1 MIGQKTINFLLFL
14 VLILLGSA
22 ESFFIYN
29 ETLRFSEAWFLLLLV
44 FLGFIGL
51 VIRRQDPI
59 VAVLCLLLASLSVLL
74 SGVTPEE
81 LLLLEGWLATFGSL
95 FWSSL
100 SLLFPF
106 VFVHFSLA
114 FPITSQ
120 WIERRP
126 HRLIALYLPY
136 AVLLVFRDL
145 ITETADQ
152 VILFI
157 FLLAFVLG
165 LGIFMRQ
172 YFFAL
177 TTAEKNRLRVIFI
190 GCLAG
195 SVPYV
200 LSLIGEP
207 YLPLIL
213 EQLAYFLLPLFPAS
227 LVLAVLQENFFEIGR
242 GLQRFLV
249 YSLVGAGGVTG
260 FFLSYIALSF
270 FSVEEVEFG
279 PQALLI
285 SLTLSLILIYPLR
298 GWAQVYVSAHFYA
311 PAAGDWKA
319 GDVVPEFHPI
329 RPNPYIVGNPVRS
342 PEMFFGRQ
350 EEFQFIRRTLENQQQ
365 GCVFV
370 LCGERRTGKT
380 SILYQILNR
389 RLGPTFIPAFVDM
402 QGLVVQKDEEL
413 LQELVSRIANAVA
426 EEQNSSE
433 LTSIQPVTSY
443 LGFTGFMDVIARQ
456 TSGRRL
462 VLLIDEYEL
471 IADKVQAGKLSAEV
485 YHYLNS
491 LLERYPRLSFV
502 FTGSR
507 ELEPNSG
514 WSHLLGKSF
523 YRKITFL
530 GRKDAEELICRPL
543 QSKVFFRGGVVGDIL
558 RLTQGHPF
566 YTQLFC
572 QSMVDVANESQNNI
586 VDQKMLREVVQ
597 RVLENPPPQLFYQW
611 AAFSHAEKLLLSALA
626 TVLKTAE
633 RYVSSER
640 LDRVIRSVPEEHR
653 QQLDITQTRMH
664 LEGMRQCSLLDR
676 DQTRYRFSMDLLRLW
691 IQVEH
696 NVWNV
701 LKEIAD
707 SEKQSMPQP

>member
-1 MIGQKTINFLLFL
+1 M
-14 VLILLGSA
+14 A
-22 ESFFIYN
+22 
-29 ETLRFSEAWFLLLLV
+29 TL
-44 FLGFIGL
+44 
-51 VIRRQDPI
+51 
-59 VAVLCLLLASLSVLL
+59 
-74 SGVTPEE
+74 
-81 LLLLEGWLATFGSL
+81 GSL
-95 FWSSL
+95 FWSGL

-120 WIERRP
+120 WIERKP

-136 AVLLVFRDL
+136 VGLLVFRDL
-145 ITETADQ
+145 ISESADQ
-152 VILFI
+152 VFLFI

-165 LGIFMRQ
+165 LGVFVRQ
-172 YFFAL
+172 YFFSL
-177 TTAEKNRLRVIFI
+177 TRAEKNRLRVIFI

-227 LVLAVLQENFFEIGR
+227 LVFAVLQEDFFEIGR

-260 FFLSYIALSF
+260 VFLSYIALSF
-270 FSVEEVEFG
+270 FSIEEVEFG

-285 SLTLSLILIYPLR
+285 SLILSLILIYPLR
-298 GWAQVYVSAHFYA
+298 GWAKVYVSAHFYG
-311 PAAGDWKA
+311 PEGGDWKA
-319 GDVVPEFHPI
+319 GAVVPEFHPI

-342 PEMFFGRQ
+342 PEMFFGRK
-350 EEFQFIRRTLENQQQ
+350 EEFQFIQRTLENQQES
-365 GCVFV
+365 CVLV

-389 RLGPTFIPAFVDM
+389 RLGPKFFPAFVDM
-402 QGLVVQKDEEL
+402 QGLVVQNDEEF
-413 LQELVSRIANAVA
+413 LQELASRIANAVA
-426 EEQNSSE
+426 EAQDSSE

-443 LGFTGFMDVIARQ
+443 LDFTGFMDFVAGQ
-456 TSGRRL
+456 TSGHRL

-485 YHYLNS
+485 YPYLNS

-502 FTGSR
+502 FTGSG

-514 WSHLLGKSF
+514 WSHLLGKAY

-530 GRKDAEELICRPL
+530 GRKDAEELICTPL
-543 QSKVFFRGGVVGDIL
+543 QRKVFFRSGVAGDIL

-572 QSMVDVANESQNNI
+572 QSMVDVANENQNNI
-586 VDQKMLREVVQ
+586 ADRKMFREVAQ

-611 AAFSHAEKLLLSALA
+611 AAFSHAEKLILSALA
-626 TVLKTAE
+626 TLLRTAKG
-633 RYVSSER
+633 YVSSER
-640 LDRVIRSVPEEHR
+640 LDRLIRSLPEEHR
-653 QQLDITQTRMH
+653 QQLDITKIRMQ
-664 LEGMRQCSLLDR
+664 LEGMRQRSLLDR

-691 IQVEH
+691 IQLEH

-701 LKEIAD
+701 LKEISD
-707 SEKQSMPQP
+707 SDQQSTQQP

>member
-1 MIGQKTINFLLFL
+1 MISQKIINLLLFL
-14 VLILLGSA
+14 VLILIGIV

-29 ETLRFSEAWFLLLLV
+29 ETLRLSEAWFLLLLV
-44 FLGFIGL
+44 FLGLVGL
-51 VIRRQDPI
+51 VIRRRDPI
-59 VAVLCLLLASLSVLL
+59 VAVLCLLLASLSVLV

-81 LLLLEGWLATFGSL
+81 LLVLEGWLATLGSL
-95 FWSSL
+95 FWSGL

-120 WIERRP
+120 WIERKP

-136 AVLLVFRDL
+136 VGLLVFRDL
-145 ITETADQ
+145 ISESADQ
-152 VILFI
+152 VFLFI

-165 LGIFMRQ
+165 LGVFVRQ
-172 YFFAL
+172 YFFSL
-177 TTAEKNRLRVIFI
+177 TRAEKNRLRVIFI

-227 LVLAVLQENFFEIGR
+227 LVFAVLQEDFFEIGR

-260 FFLSYIALSF
+260 VFLSYIALSF
-270 FSVEEVEFG
+270 FSIEEVEFG

-285 SLTLSLILIYPLR
+285 SLNLILIYPLR
-298 GWAQVYVSAHFYA
+298 GWAKVYVSAHFYG
-311 PAAGDWKA
+311 PEGGDWKA
-319 GDVVPEFHPI
+319 GAVVPEFHPI
-329 RPNPYIVGNPVRS
+329 RPNPYIAGNPVRS
-342 PEMFFGRQ
+342 PEMFFGRK
-350 EEFQFIRRTLENQQQ
+350 EEFQFIQRTLENQQES
-365 GCVFV
+365 CVLV

-389 RLGPTFIPAFVDM
+389 RLGPKFIPAFVDM
-402 QGLVVQKDEEL
+402 QGLVVQNDEEF
-413 LQELVSRIANAVA
+413 LQELASRIANAVA
-426 EEQNSSE
+426 EAQDSSE

-443 LGFTGFMDVIARQ
+443 LDFTGFMDFVAGQ
-456 TSGRRL
+456 TSGHRP

-485 YHYLNS
+485 YPYLNS

-502 FTGSR
+502 FTGSG

-514 WSHLLGKSF
+514 WSHLLGKAY

-530 GRKDAEELICRPL
+530 GRKDAEELICTPL
-543 QSKVFFRGGVVGDIL
+543 QRKVFFRSGVAGDIL

-572 QSMVDVANESQNNI
+572 
-586 VDQKMLREVVQ
+586 
-597 RVLENPPPQLFYQW
+597 
-611 AAFSHAEKLLLSALA
+611 
-626 TVLKTAE
+626 
-633 RYVSSER
+633 
-640 LDRVIRSVPEEHR
+640 
-653 QQLDITQTRMH
+653 
-664 LEGMRQCSLLDR
+664 
-676 DQTRYRFSMDLLRLW
+676 
-691 IQVEH
+691 
-696 NVWNV
+696 
-701 LKEIAD
+701 
-707 SEKQSMPQP
+707 